1 MPDDG
6 LAAISGRLSATSR
19 LIMVPSVPVAF
30 DTGAAAKFAAPSPMT
45 KN

>member
-1 MPDDG
+1 
-6 LAAISGRLSATSR
+6 
-19 LIMVPSVPVAF
+19 MVPSVPVAF